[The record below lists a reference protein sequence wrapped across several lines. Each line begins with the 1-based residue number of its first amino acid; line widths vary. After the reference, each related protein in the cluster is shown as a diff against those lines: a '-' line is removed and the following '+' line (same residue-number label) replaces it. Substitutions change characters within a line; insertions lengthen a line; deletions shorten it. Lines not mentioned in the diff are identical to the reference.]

1 MTSPPFHV
9 GDFVWCAFPE
19 SENPARP
26 SRHHHVSYVLAASA
40 EQAIVAYTTSQP
52 LRQVAGRP
60 GAIHF
65 SAEQAANLGQTREFW
80 LHLWRVVHLPVSPV
94 WFPGLSNPANVVVG
108 RVSQTMRRELEAKTK
123 EVFSR
128 HRPETE
134 QFGPLRPRGGE

>member
-19 SENPARP
+19 GEYPAKP
-26 SRHHHVSYVLAASA
+26 SRHLHVSYVLAVSA
-40 EQAIVAYTTSQP
+40 DQAIVAYTTSRP
-52 LRQVAGRP
+52 LRHAAGRP
-60 GAIHF
+60 GVIHF
-65 SAEQAANLGQTREFW
+65 SARQAADLGQTRAFW
-80 LHLWRVVHLPVSPV
+80 LHLWRVAHLPVTPV
-94 WFPGLSNPANVVVG
+94 WFPHVSDPTNTMVG

-134 QFGPLRPRGGE
+134 QLGPLRPRGAE